1 MNTKSL
7 HRGFGLLAFAIAL
20 ITYLMTVQQTVPFW
34 DCGEFTAAAA
44 EQQVGHPPGA
54 PLFLM
59 VGKLFHLIPIG
70 DPGWRVNLVSVVAS
84 AVTVFLLYLVSVQVI
99 RHLRKDPI
107 ESFGDAISV
116 YGAAFVAATAYTFSD
131 TFWFNAVES
140 EVYASATLFIALI
153 VWLIMRW
160 SEEADNKGNERYLL
174 LIAYLIGL
182 STGVQLFSIL
192 TLFSIVLVVYFRRY
206 KFTVGSFLLTGVI
219 GVLVF
224 GIIYPGVVKILPAM
238 IGGNFL
244 RTEARE
250 YVFNDDVLIK
260 MISLAIIAGAG
271 FGVWYGL
278 KNKKPVLNL
287 ACTAFLL
294 VILGYSSYTHI
305 LLRSNANPPMNENTP
320 KTLSALTSY
329 LSREQYGDAPGWPRR
344 YQTGDPYEKHH
355 LRYGKWD
362 RPPYKVVTRDGG
374 AQFQVPDYSKMKVN
388 MSGEMKFLWAYQLQ
402 HMYFRYF
409 GWNFIGREGDV
420 QDAHTAFLTD
430 KKDKDYLA
438 YNYLSGYADNFPIRF
453 FALPFIFGLIGL
465 YFHFKKDPKMAFVYV
480 ILFLMTGALAAY
492 AQNQQSP
499 QPRERDYF
507 YVGSFFVWCMWIGM
521 GVYGIIEMLRKE
533 KAVTT
538 GIAGGIVAASIIL
551 VPLNMAN
558 GGWKIHSR
566 AGNFIPFDYSYNVL
580 QSLDKDAIVFTY
592 GDNDTFPLWYMQDV
606 AGVRR
611 DVRVVN
617 LSLGQ
622 TGWYID
628 QLKNREPW
636 GAKKLPLSFTD
647 ESLQVDESDPKALSP
662 EYGEAQEVTIPVR
675 PEIMK
680 KYTDNP
686 AYIQSGIM
694 KFLFVG
700 SGEAQQNGSGKSV
713 YFMGNQHKLVKDIV
727 QQTRFE
733 RPVYFSAGGNENY
746 CGLDDYLRWEGLALR
761 VCPAPQRQM
770 GSQTDVFD
778 DKIMDACLIN
788 ALPDDEVHTEP
799 HYGFKFRNL
808 NNMDVY
814 YDEVHRRFM
823 DSYRMIYLRYAIH
836 FLSDTK
842 DNQKC
847 ISVLDAMDKN
857 ISATQFPMSYAL
869 EFQIADMY
877 KRAGNN
883 EKAKK
888 YALMVVKSTQHLID
902 NPSLMEVERYS
913 ERLSP
918 YDASARSYV
927 IAGDLASAKQKMRQN
942 PANSGDEIK
951 IQAQIDQME
960 IGALEDQGKYAEAA
974 ELTDKIIQKYQTSG
988 NQDYMSLMPM
998 LQAKSSE
1005 MKAKANPN
1013 AALDTTKKPN

>member
-7 HRGFGLLAFAIAL
+7 HRAFGLMAFAIAL
-20 ITYLMTVQQTVPFW
+20 VTYLMTVQPSVPFW

-84 AVTVFLLYLVSVQVI
+84 AVTVFLLYLITVQVI
-99 RHLRKDPI
+99 RNLRKDPI
-107 ESFGDAISV
+107 ESFGDAIAV
-116 YGAAFVAATAYTFSD
+116 YGSAFVAAAAYTFSD

-140 EVYASATLFIALI
+140 EVYASSTLFVALI
-153 VWLIMRW
+153 VWLMMRW
-160 SEEADNKGNERYLL
+160 HEEADNKGNERYLL
-174 LIAYLIGL
+174 LIAYLVGL
-182 STGVQLFSIL
+182 STGVHLFSIL

-206 KFTVGSFLLTGVI
+206 KFTIGSFLLTGVI
-219 GVLVF
+219 GIVIF

-238 IGGNFL
+238 IGGDFL

-250 YVFNDDVLIK
+250 YAYNDSIFVS
-260 MISLAIIAGAG
+260 MIAYLIIAGSA
-271 FGVWYGL
+271 FGVWYGM
-278 KNKKPVLNL
+278 KNKRPILNL
-287 ACTAFLL
+287 ACSAFLL
-294 VILGYSSYTHI
+294 IILGYSSYTHI
-305 LLRSNANPPMNENTP
+305 LLRSNANPPMNENNP
-320 KTLSALTSY
+320 KTLSALTAY

-344 YQTGDPYEKHH
+344 YQTSNPYEQHH
-355 LRYGKWD
+355 LRYGKWE
-362 RPPYKVVTRDGG
+362 RPPYKVVTRESG
-374 AQFQVPDYSKMKVN
+374 AQFQVPDYSRMKVN
-388 MSGEMKFLWAYQLQ
+388 MSGEMKFLWLYQIQ
-402 HMYFRYF
+402 HMYLRYF
-409 GWNFIGREGDV
+409 GWNFIGREGDI

-438 YNYLSGYADNFPIRF
+438 YNYLSGYKDHFPIRF

-465 YFHFKKDPKMAFVYV
+465 YFHFKQDPKMAFVY
-480 ILFLMTGALAAY
+480 LTMFLMMGVLAAY

-507 YVGSFFVWCMWIGM
+507 YVGSFFVWCLWIGM
-521 GVYGIIEMLRKE
+521 GVYGIIETLRKE
-533 KAVTT
+533 NAVSTAL
-538 GIAGGIVAASIIL
+538 AGGVVAASIIL

-566 AGNFIPFDYSYNVL
+566 AGNYIPFDYSYNVL

-606 AGVRR
+606 AGIRR

-628 QLKNREPW
+628 QLKNRDPW
-636 GAKKLPLSFTD
+636 GAKRLPLSFTD

-662 EYGEAQEVTIPVR
+662 EYNEAQEVTVTVR

-686 AYIQSGIM
+686 AYIQSGAM

-727 QQTRFE
+727 EQTHFE

-761 VCPAPQRQM
+761 VCPVPQRQM

-778 DKIMDACLIN
+778 TKIMDACLLN
-788 ALPDDEVHTEP
+788 TLPDDEVHTEP

-808 NNMDVY
+808 NNMNVY

-836 FLSDTK
+836 FISETK
-842 DNQKC
+842 DNAKC
-847 ISVLDAMDKN
+847 VAILDAMDKN
-857 ISATQFPMSYAL
+857 ISAVQFPMSYAL

-877 KRAGNN
+877 KRAGAFD
-883 EKAKK
+883 KAKK
-888 YALMVVKSTQHLID
+888 YAQMVIKSTQYLID
-902 NPSLMEVERYS
+902 NPSLLEVERYS
-913 ERLSP
+913 DRLSP
-918 YDASARSYV
+918 YDASARAYV
-927 IAGDLASAKQKMRQN
+927 LAGDIAGAKQKMRQN
-942 PANSGDEIK
+942 PANAGDEVK
-951 IQAQIDQME
+951 VEAQIDQME
-960 IGALEDQGKYAEAA
+960 IGALEDEGKFSEAA
-974 ELTDKIIQKYQTSG
+974 ALTDKVIQKYQTS
-988 NQDYMSLMPM
+988 NNKDYMSLLPM
-998 LQAKSSE
+998 LQSKSAE
-1005 MKAKANPN
+1005 LKAKANPN
-1013 AALDTTKKPN
+1013 AALDTSKKTN

>member
-7 HRGFGLLAFAIAL
+7 HRAFGLMAFAIAL
-20 ITYLMTVQQTVPFW
+20 VTYLMTVQPTVPFW

-84 AVTVFLLYLVSVQVI
+84 SVTIFLLYLITVQVI
-99 RHLRKDPI
+99 RNLRKDPI
-107 ESFGDAISV
+107 ESFGDAIAV
-116 YGAAFVAATAYTFSD
+116 YGSAFVAAAAYTFSD

-140 EVYASATLFIALI
+140 EVYASSTLFVALI
-153 VWLIMRW
+153 VWLMMRW
-160 SEEADNKGNERYLL
+160 HEEADNKGNERYLL
-174 LIAYLIGL
+174 LIAYLVGL
-182 STGVQLFSIL
+182 STGVHLFSIL

-219 GVLVF
+219 GIVIF
-224 GIIYPGVVKILPAM
+224 GIIYPGVVKVLPAM
-238 IGGNFL
+238 IGGDFL

-250 YVFNDDVLIK
+250 YAYNDSIFVS
-260 MISLAIIAGAG
+260 MIAFLLIAGSG
-271 FGVWYGL
+271 FGVWYGM
-278 KNKKPVLNL
+278 KNKKPILNL
-287 ACTAFLL
+287 ACSAFLL
-294 VILGYSSYTHI
+294 IILGYSNYTHI
-305 LLRSNANPPMNENTP
+305 LLRSNANPPMNENNP

-344 YQTGDPYEKHH
+344 YQTSNPYEQHH
-355 LRYGKWD
+355 LRYGKWE
-362 RPPYKVVTRDGG
+362 RPPYKVVTRESG

-388 MSGEMKFLWAYQLQ
+388 MSGEMKFLWLYQIQ
-402 HMYFRYF
+402 HMYLRYF
-409 GWNFIGREGDV
+409 GWNFIGREGDI
-420 QDAHTAFLTD
+420 QDAHAAFLTD

-438 YNYLSGYADNFPIRF
+438 YNYLSGYKDNFPIRF

-465 YFHFKKDPKMAFVYV
+465 YFHFKQDPKMALVYFT
-480 ILFLMTGALAAY
+480 LFLMMGVLAAY

-507 YVGSFFVWCMWIGM
+507 YVGSFFVWCLWIGM
-521 GVYGIIEMLRKE
+521 GVYGIIEKLRKG

-538 GIAGGIVAASIIL
+538 GLAGGIVAASIIL

-566 AGNFIPFDYSYNVL
+566 AGNYIPFDYSYNVL

-606 AGVRR
+606 AGIRR

-628 QLKNREPW
+628 QLKNRDPW
-636 GAKKLPLSFTD
+636 GAKRLPLSFTD

-662 EYGEAQEVTIPVR
+662 EYGEAQEVTVTVR

-686 AYIQSGIM
+686 GFIQSGAM
-694 KFLFVG
+694 RFLFVG
-700 SGEAQQNGSGKSV
+700 SGEGQENGSGKKV
-713 YFMGNQHKLVKDIV
+713 YFIGNQHKLVKDIV
-727 QQTRFE
+727 QQTHFE

-761 VCPAPQRQM
+761 VCPVPQRQM
-770 GSQTDVFD
+770 GSQVDVFNN
-778 DKIMDACLIN
+778 KIMDECLLK

-808 NNMDVY
+808 NNMNVY

-836 FLSDTK
+836 FISETK
-842 DNQKC
+842 DDAKC
-847 ISVLDAMDKN
+847 IAVLDAMDKN

-877 KRAGNN
+877 KRAGAI

-888 YALMVVKSTQHLID
+888 YSQMVIKSTQYLID
-902 NPSLMEVERYS
+902 NPSLSEVERYS
-913 ERLSP
+913 DRLSP
-918 YDASARSYV
+918 YDASARAYV
-927 IAGDLASAKQKMRQN
+927 MIGDLAGAKQKMRQN
-942 PANSGDEIK
+942 PLNAGDEIK
-951 IQAQIDQME
+951 VEAQIDQME
-960 IGALEDQGKYAEAA
+960 IGALEDQGKFSEAA
-974 ELTDKIIQKYQTSG
+974 ALADKIIQKYQTSG

-998 LQAKSSE
+998 LQSKSAE

-1013 AALDTTKKPN
+1013 AVLDTSKKTN